1 MKIQFLGDARDAFK
15 WEYQDHL
22 VKCLG
27 YPVLQIVPMLTA
39 DDGSND
45 GKTHPTQFPAD
56 PVFHNFCLQLR
67 QSRSLEDLYDLP
79 SLTDADYRVALHRPD
94 EPFTDGSRGSYFS
107 GIASESDQVVFV
119 DPDTGFEP
127 KWGNE
132 THVGYSDIEATL
144 DQVTD
149 DAVVSVYQHHR
160 QGISWP
166 DIVADIRGHYPADQC
181 AVIYGYSV
189 MFVTISKSPSVIESV
204 AEANA
209 GYAATR
215 RLTAS

>member
-79 SLTDADYRVALHRPD
+79 SLTDADYRVALHR
-94 EPFTDGSRGSYFS
+94 
-107 GIASESDQVVFV
+107 
-119 DPDTGFEP
+119 
-127 KWGNE
+127 
-132 THVGYSDIEATL
+132 
-144 DQVTD
+144 
-149 DAVVSVYQHHR
+149 